1 MSYQFDWQNSNE
13 SQHQN
18 PAILTSTSSSI
29 VLPVMEELIL
39 PVSSQVALSD
49 DAMRHKEA
57 IEENAEIV
65 TNTNENSPPLMTSLR
80 TSLAIRCLKR
90 RNDSEHQSSEQYNGS
105 GVKRSTRSEV
115 FQTYS
120 GMQLL
125 SPSPL
130 QQSQPAAISTST
142 SASVAMPTVGMS
154 VLPNSS
160 QIALSN
166 DAIRYQEAVRKDT
179 ETGTNINGNL
189 SPLLTSS
196 SQSWKHCNGFGM
208 KGPARNRIFH
218 TYSEMQPMST
228 NPLQQPLQPTDFT
241 SVPYCTESA
250 SVHTEHCS
258 SGYVI
263 NTLEGEMSND
273 LNLDIPL
280 YSEIDPDST
289 IQPHS
294 TTCSLTTIQVG
305 SATNEIFHTYS
316 EMQSSNLLQQPLQ
329 PTDFTSI
336 PHPTESA
343 SVQSEQFSSS
353 YIVSTHESEISNNVN
368 SNMPL
373 WAEIDPRGTIQS
385 SPIVYSLVP
394 IPEQEEKVYYEL
406 KTCHQLYQSAE
417 TNNMTTYSIS
427 AGFRQPQSSQQS
439 ILDFDFLISGN
450 DSTNGRHQLSLVAS
464 QLDPSLHLR
473 NHYGVLSCEGCKGFF
488 RRSISKKVNYICH
501 NQNNCI
507 VNLNNRNKCQYCRF
521 KKCVSVGMRPVLR
534 KRNGSDQR
542 MN

>member
-1 MSYQFDWQNSNE
+1 MSHQLDCQE
-13 SQHQN
+13 LGKSQSLN
-18 PAILTSTSSSI
+18 PAISTSESATLNANIISASDNSLLHEFLIPLSSSSSTTAQSSSI
-29 VLPVMEELIL
+29 TTQYACSSNSCVEKLMNPTNLGSNNCVKKLVISTNLGSNNRVEESVHSTNLVLANNSTAFVRNSNDTFVPISATDMIPNYTAEHETVNVTAIPMSCQTNGVISTLQL
-39 PVSSQVALSD
+39 SSAAMPFTDPLNSSQVALSD

-57 IEENAEIV
+57 IEKNAETV

-289 IQPHS
+289 IQP
-294 TTCSLTTIQVG
+294 
-305 SATNEIFHTYS
+305 
-316 EMQSSNLLQQPLQ
+316 
-329 PTDFTSI
+329 
-336 PHPTESA
+336 
-343 SVQSEQFSSS
+343 
-353 YIVSTHESEISNNVN
+353 
-368 SNMPL
+368 
-373 WAEIDPRGTIQS
+373 
-385 SPIVYSLVP
+385 
-394 IPEQEEKVYYEL
+394 
-406 KTCHQLYQSAE
+406 
-417 TNNMTTYSIS
+417 
-427 AGFRQPQSSQQS
+427 
-439 ILDFDFLISGN
+439 
-450 DSTNGRHQLSLVAS
+450 
-464 QLDPSLHLR
+464 
-473 NHYGVLSCEGCKGFF
+473 
-488 RRSISKKVNYICH
+488 
-501 NQNNCI
+501 
-507 VNLNNRNKCQYCRF
+507 
-521 KKCVSVGMRPVLR
+521 
-534 KRNGSDQR
+534 
-542 MN
+542 